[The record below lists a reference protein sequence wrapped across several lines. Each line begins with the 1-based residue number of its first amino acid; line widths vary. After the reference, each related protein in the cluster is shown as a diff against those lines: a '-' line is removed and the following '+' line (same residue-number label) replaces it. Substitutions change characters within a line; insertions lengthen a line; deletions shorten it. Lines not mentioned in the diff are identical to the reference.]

1 MISDNV
7 RERLSRSFTQSIYT
21 LRDQQNQAEDQQT
34 FSAKYLGN
42 NQVQLANG
50 DIRRA
55 YNQGT
60 KEILQGES
68 VTVTF
73 PLHSHFGFYTSK
85 IN

>member
-1 MISDNV
+1 MSTNNV
-7 RERLSRSFTQSIYT
+7 RDRLSRSFTQSAIAI
-21 LRDQQNQAEDQQT
+21 RDRQIQSEDQQT
-34 FSAKYLGN
+34 FSATYLGN
-42 NQVQLANG
+42 NQVKLANG

-60 KEILQGES
+60 KEVLQNES

-85 IN
+85 IS

>member
-1 MISDNV
+1 MSIETV
-7 RERLSRSFTQSIYT
+7 RDLLSKSFTQSTIAM
-21 LRDQQNQAEDQQT
+21 RDRQTQAEEQQT
-34 FSAKYLGN
+34 FSATYLGD

-60 KEILQGES
+60 KQVGQGQS

-85 IN
+85 IS

>member
-1 MISDNV
+1 MSTNRV
-7 RERLSRSFTQSIYT
+7 RDRLSQSFTQS
-21 LRDQQNQAEDQQT
+21 LVAMRDRQTQAENQQT
-34 FSAKYLGN
+34 FSGTYLGN

-60 KEILQGES
+60 KEVLQGES

-85 IN
+85 IS